1 MKTDAIFYQLFQ
13 TLPDLFFK
21 LAGIPYS
28 DSYQFQAV
36 ELKQTAFRLDGLFV
50 SKDAELPLIFVEVQF
65 QKDERFYG
73 RFFSEIMLYLY
84 QQQPKQVN
92 WQAVAIFPSRVVDVG
107 KLDYYQTE
115 LPHLQRI
122 YLDEV
127 LPQNTANDLS
137 LLSIIIANESKAIE
151 IAKDLLQQPSFQV
164 EENALLL
171 NMIETILKYKLP
183 HTPREEIWKM
193 INLAHVDI
201 TRTSWYQEGK
211 EQGILFGKEVGK
223 LEGKQEGKLEGKQE
237 GKQEGEL
244 LLLMRLLHKRFGQL
258 NSRVTKKIAQLSSEQ
273 LEQLADDFFQFES
286 VKDLQKWLKE
296 KV

>member
-28 DSYQFQAV
+28 DSYRFQAV

-50 SKDAELPLIFVEVQF
+50 SKDAELPLIFIEVQF
-65 QKDERFYG
+65 QKDARFYG

-127 LPQNTANDLS
+127 LPQNTANELN
-137 LLSIIIANESKAIE
+137 LLSIIIANESQAIE
-151 IAKDLLQQPSFQV
+151 IAKDLLQQPLFQA
-164 EENALLL
+164 EENPLLL

-183 HTPREEIWKM
+183 HTSREEIWKM

-201 TRTSWYQEGK
+201 TRTSWYQEGMLM
-211 EQGILFGKEVGK
+211 G
-223 LEGKQEGKLEGKQE
+223 EGK

-244 LLLMRLLHKRFGQL
+244 LLLMRLLQKRFGQL
-258 NSRVTKKIAQLSSEQ
+258 NSRLTKKIAQLSSEQ

-296 KV
+296 RA

>member
-50 SKDAELPLIFVEVQF
+50 PKYAELPLIFVEVQF

-92 WQAVAIFPSRVVDVG
+92 WQAVAIFPNRVVDVG

-137 LLSIIIANESKAIE
+137 LLSIIIAHESKAIE
-151 IAKDLLQQPSFQV
+151 IAKDLLQQPSFQAK
-164 EENALLL
+164 ENALLL
-171 NMIETILKYKLP
+171 NKIETILKYKLP

-201 TRTSWYQEGK
+201 TRTSWYQEGMLMG
-211 EQGILFGKEVGK
+211 EGK
-223 LEGKQEGKLEGKQE
+223 GKQEEAQSLI
-237 GKQEGEL
+237 
-244 LLLMRLLHKRFGQL
+244 MRLLVKRFGKL
-258 NSRVTKKIAQLSSEQ
+258 TKTVVKRVEQLSLEQ